1 MASQVMMGEPEVSQR
16 FWTRVKTGSGLAVAT
31 IGLLALA
38 GWLTQRRTLAGIR
51 SQFIP
56 MAPNTA
62 ISFVLM
68 GLALAALPGTMN
80 GRGRGRCAG
89 ALTAIVALLA
99 GLRLVEFVLPLALNV
114 DAWFFR
120 APVERLG
127 LAPVGKM
134 ALFTALTLEVASMA
148 CLMLACSG
156 RSFARDCGGVGGVAV
171 ATSGAIFVLGYAY
184 AAPLLYGGPLI
195 PMALNTAVSF
205 LLLGAGLIGAA
216 GPDAT
221 PLRAMSG
228 PSIRARLLRSFLPFT
243 VILVLVSD
251 WLTLSMA
258 WLAPRSW
265 MAIASFG
272 SVAVAVVIAASLCA
286 VFAGRIGGQLE
297 RAEAE
302 LRRANERLES
312 RVLDRT
318 HELLEAKTLLE
329 ERHRQ
334 LQTSADE
341 LARTAT
347 SVRMAHEELKAAHED
362 LKRAEAQLVQSERLS
377 SLGQVVAG
385 VAHEINNPLAF
396 VANNVAVLQRD
407 VGQLHELIRLY
418 QEAEGTLDQHQHEL
432 LARIRDLA
440 EQMDLAY
447 VLEHVPALMTR
458 SREGLRRIQQIVKD
472 LRDFA
477 RLDEAELKEADLNES
492 VGPTLSI
499 LQSHAAARGVSLIED
514 LAPLPEIWCYPA
526 KINQVLLNLVA
537 NGVDACDP
545 GGTVRVSTRPGAC
558 GGVDLSVA
566 DDGRGIEPAVRSR
579 IFDPFFTTKP
589 IGQGTGLGLAI
600 SYGIVASH
608 GGTIEVESE
617 PGFGSRFL
625 VRLPARPPHP
635 AIRPPSITRT
645 ASSPTAM
652 FPDRQESRDRAV

>member
-1 MASQVMMGEPEVSQR
+1 MGDPEVSQR
-16 FWTRVKTGSGLAVAT
+16 FWTRLKTGSGLAVAT

-38 GWLTQRRTLAGIR
+38 GWLTQRRALAGIR
-51 SQFIP
+51 PQFIP

-62 ISFVLM
+62 ISFVLL
-68 GLALAALPGTMN
+68 GLALAALPGTAN
-80 GRGRGRCAG
+80 GRGRRRCAG
-89 ALTAIVALLA
+89 ALSAIAALLA
-99 GLRLVEFVLPLALNV
+99 GLRLAEFVLPFAFDV

-127 LAPVGKM
+127 VAPVGKM
-134 ALFTALTLEVASMA
+134 ALFTALTFEVASLA
-148 CLMLACSG
+148 GLILACFG
-156 RSFARDCGGVGGVAV
+156 GPFARDSVGVSGLAV
-171 ATSGAIFVLGYAY
+171 ATSGAIFVLGYGY
-184 AAPLLYGGPLI
+184 AAPLLYGGPRI
-195 PMALNTAVSF
+195 PMALNTAVCF
-205 LLLGAGLIGAA
+205 VLLGAGLIGAA
-216 GPDAT
+216 GPGAA
-221 PLRAMSG
+221 PLRAMVG
-228 PSIRARLLRSFLPFT
+228 TSIRARLLRAFLPFT
-243 VILVLVSD
+243 VALVLASD

-265 MAIASFG
+265 MAIASLG
-272 SVAVAVVIAASLCA
+272 SVAIAVVIAASLCA
-286 VFAGRIGGQLE
+286 VFSGRIGGQLE
-297 RAEAE
+297 RAEDE
-302 LRRANERLES
+302 LRRANELLEI

-318 HELLEAKTLLE
+318 HELLDAKMLLE
-329 ERHRQ
+329 ERHGQ
-334 LQTSADE
+334 LQKSADE
-341 LARTAT
+341 LARSAAT
-347 SVRMAHEELKAAHED
+347 VRMAHEELKAAHED

-418 QEAEGTLDQHQHEL
+418 QKAEGTLEQHQHEL
-432 LARIRDLA
+432 LARIRELG
-440 EQMDLAY
+440 EQMDLSY

-477 RLDEAELKEADLNES
+477 RLGEAELKEADLNQS
-492 VGPTLSI
+492 VASTLSI
-499 LQSHAAARGVSLIED
+499 LQSQAAVRGVTLIED
-514 LAPLPEIWCYPA
+514 LTPLPAIFCYPA
-526 KINQVLLNLVA
+526 KINQVLLSLVT

-545 GGTVRVSTRPGAC
+545 GGTVIVSTRPGDC
-558 GGVDLSVA
+558 GGVDLAVA
-566 DDGRGIEPAVRSR
+566 DNGHGIEPAVRGR

-617 PGFGSRFL
+617 PRVGSRFI

-635 AIRPPSITRT
+635 AVGPPVVTPN
-645 ASSPTAM
+645 SSAPGAM
-652 FPDRQESRDRAV
+652 SPDRQESRDHAG